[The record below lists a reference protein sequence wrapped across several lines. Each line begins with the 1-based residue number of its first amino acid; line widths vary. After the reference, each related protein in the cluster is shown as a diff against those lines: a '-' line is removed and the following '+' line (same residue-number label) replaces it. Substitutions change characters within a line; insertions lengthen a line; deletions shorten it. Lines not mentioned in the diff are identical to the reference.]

1 MPGKYID
8 VVTVYQCGELPDGT
22 AIMCT
27 RFGWDKIPFL
37 EPEFFDAEI
46 HQRWDGKRSEATA
59 FTSHWKDLSWQW
71 SKLA

>member
-1 MPGKYID
+1 
-8 VVTVYQCGELPDGT
+8 
-22 AIMCT
+22 MCT
-27 RFGWDKIPFL
+27 KFGWDKIPFL